1 LMLNQQRS
9 GLPRFARND
18 GDERYYEESSV
29 IARNA
34 TSSRTKCSV
43 IANKM
48 HCHCERSE
56 AIQSL
61 MLNQQ
66 RSGLPRFARN
76 DGDERYYEESSVI
89 ARNATSSRT
98 KCSGIANEIQCHSE
112 ECNDIENEM
121 PCHCE

>member
-1 LMLNQQRS
+1 MLNQQRS

-34 TSSRTKCSV
+34 TTSRTKCSGIANKMLCHIDECSV

-56 AIQSL
+56 AIQGL

-76 DGDERYYEESSVI
+76 DEHGAWRKI
-89 ARNATSSRT
+89 
-98 KCSGIANEIQCHSE
+98 
-112 ECNDIENEM
+112 
-121 PCHCE
+121 